1 MTQIHRPLRSQNT
14 QSQIPAGKVTSFGW
28 FQVTLV
34 TCMAQGIRNIQ
45 LNIPVCA
52 MAERISVQQALQ
64 AAFGED
70 PENLQVTGALHMAGT
85 VLVLL

>member
-1 MTQIHRPLRSQNT
+1 
-14 QSQIPAGKVTSFGW
+14 
-28 FQVTLV
+28 
-34 TCMAQGIRNIQ
+34 MAQGIRNIQ